1 MRGPNQD
8 HNFRGGKCLSPSLAA
23 IRLSC
28 RALVFFP
35 FITKPCRP
43 PPGRLFASGF
53 MAQPRTKIVVTLGP
67 ACATAEVFSKLVDAG
82 VAVARLNFSHGTLE
96 QKKQYIDT
104 IRSCSKRPVAIMAD
118 LCGPKIRVGT
128 IRRQCDAL
136 GAGGSGDDSAGA
148 DAGGAVGGQKV
159 AFSTNYT
166 CLVDDLE
173 VGQRVL
179 IDDGAIRMIVTE
191 KSPNAVVCQVTY
203 GGILQSNKG
212 FNLPNTKVNLPS
224 ITDKDWKDVDFA
236 IAHKLDYIALS
247 FVRAADDVMQLRRY
261 LDSRGA
267 KIHVISKI
275 EMPQAVKD
283 LAAIIEASDAVLV
296 ARGDLGVE
304 MELTQ
309 VPLIQKEIVQ
319 AAHEAGKPV
328 IVATQMLQTM
338 VDNPSPTRAEVSD
351 VANAILDG
359 ADAVMLSGETAVGKY
374 PVGAVHVLTEIA
386 AHTEDYMV
394 RKGIAALPPK
404 LLQMIHHRTAAIAH
418 GVKAVVEDIN
428 AKLVVVWS
436 QAGGSA
442 RYISK
447 HRFGVPVIG
456 ACPRIL
462 ARCGGWRCTTALFR
476 CSRRFP
482 GTSMICRCW

>member
-1 MRGPNQD
+1 MN
-8 HNFRGGKCLSPSLAA
+8 K
-23 IRLSC
+23 
-28 RALVFFP
+28 
-35 FITKPCRP
+35 
-43 PPGRLFASGF
+43 
-53 MAQPRTKIVVTLGP
+53 PRTKIVVTLGP
-67 ACATAEVFSKLVDAG
+67 ACASPEVFSKLVDAG
-82 VAVARLNFSHGTLE
+82 VAVARLNFSHGTPE
-96 QKKQYIDT
+96 QKKQYIEV

-128 IRRQCDAL
+128 IENNAMPLVAGDVVKVQREPITGRDKCFSSNYVAL
-136 GAGGSGDDSAGA
+136 I
-148 DAGGAVGGQKV
+148 
-159 AFSTNYT
+159 
-166 CLVDDLE
+166 DDLE

-179 IDDGAIRMIVTE
+179 IDDGTIRMIVTE
-191 KSPNAVVCQVTY
+191 KQDNHILCQVTL

-236 IAHKLDYIALS
+236 IEHKLDYIALS
-247 FVRAADDVMQLRRY
+247 FVRAADEVRELRKY
-261 LDSRGA
+261 LDSRNA
-267 KIHVISKI
+267 KIHIISKI
-275 EMPQAVKD
+275 EMPQAVRD
-283 LAAIIEASDAVLV
+283 LAAIVEASDAVLV

-304 MELTQ
+304 MDLTQ
-309 VPLIQKEIVQ
+309 VPIIQKEIIQ

-374 PVGAVHVLTEIA
+374 PVGAVLVLTEIA
-386 AHTEDYMV
+386 AHTEDYTL
-394 RKGIAALPPK
+394 RKGITTPPPK

-418 GVKAVVEDIN
+418 GAKAVVEDIN
-428 AKLVVVWS
+428 ARLVVVWS

-447 HRFGVPVIG
+447 HRFGVPVVALSTDPAAVRRMALYYGIIPLQATIPGHFDDLPLLVDEICETHKLAEAGERVIICAG
-456 ACPRIL
+456 APLGIVGVTNSLSVHTVGRV
-462 ARCGGWRCTTALFR
+462 
-476 CSRRFP
+476 S
-482 GTSMICRCW
+482 

>member
-1 MRGPNQD
+1 
-8 HNFRGGKCLSPSLAA
+8 
-23 IRLSC
+23 
-28 RALVFFP
+28 
-35 FITKPCRP
+35 
-43 PPGRLFASGF
+43 

-67 ACATAEVFSKLVDAG
+67 ACASHDVFSKLVDAG
-82 VAVARLNFSHGTLE
+82 VSVARLNFSHGTLE

-104 IRSCSKRPVAIMAD
+104 VRSCSKRPVAIMAD
-118 LCGPKIRVGT
+118 LCGPKIRIGAIENNAMPLEQGDTVTIQREPIVGRDKT
-128 IRRQCDAL
+128 IC
-136 GAGGSGDDSAGA
+136 S
-148 DAGGAVGGQKV
+148 
-159 AFSTNYT
+159 NYP

-179 IDDGAIRMIVTE
+179 IDDGCIRMIVTE
-191 KSPNAVVCQVTY
+191 KSPNAVLCQVTH
-203 GGILQSNKG
+203 GAILQSNKG
-212 FNLPNTKVNLPS
+212 FNLPNTRVNLPS
-224 ITDKDWKDVDFA
+224 ITDKDWRDADFA
-236 IAHKLDYIALS
+236 IENKLDYIALS

-267 KIHVISKI
+267 KIHIISKI
-275 EMPQAVKD
+275 EMPEAVRD
-283 LAAIIEASDAVLV
+283 LPAIIEASDAVLV

-304 MELTQ
+304 MDLTQ
-309 VPLIQKEIVQ
+309 VPIIQKEIVH
-319 AAHEAGKPV
+319 AAQEAGKPV

-386 AHTEDYMV
+386 KHTEDYVV
-394 RKGIAALPPK
+394 RKGLATVTPK

-418 GVKAVVEDIN
+418 GAKAIVEDID
-428 AKLVVVWS
+428 AKLVIVWS

-447 HRFGVPVIG
+447 HRFGVPVVALSTDPAAVRRMALYYGIISLQAQIPGHFDDLPLLVDEICAEHQLAAPGDRVVIAAG
-456 ACPRIL
+456 APLGIVGVTNSLSVHTVGRV
-462 ARCGGWRCTTALFR
+462 
-476 CSRRFP
+476 
-482 GTSMICRCW
+482 